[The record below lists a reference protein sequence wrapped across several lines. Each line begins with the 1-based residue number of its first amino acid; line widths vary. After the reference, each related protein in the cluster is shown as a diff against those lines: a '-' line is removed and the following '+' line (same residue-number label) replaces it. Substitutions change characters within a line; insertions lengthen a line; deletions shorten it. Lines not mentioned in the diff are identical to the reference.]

1 MATTPYKKLGT
12 KSDQLAYHSKKPDIQ
27 FLLNEYQRSAF
38 FGTMVSKMNYAD
50 DIRLARWPGQTDDGK
65 KHSWAR
71 PNGDPAFPF
80 EGASDVRVRLVDR
93 DL

>member
-1 MATTPYKKLGT
+1 MASIKYKNHPNQR
-12 KSDQLAYHSKKPDIQ
+12 DQLAYHSRVPDIQ

-38 FGTMVSKMNYAD
+38 HGTMVSKMTYAD

-71 PNGDPAFPF
+71 PDGDPAFPF
-80 EGASDVRVRLVDR
+80 EGAWID
-93 DL
+93 